1 MPKKQNPRSF
11 GAASQLEMLELKL
24 EGNSRSAALESPNC
38 DTNISNVLY
47 IYSQY
52 MKNIY
57 IYLVAHFKYFL
68 HILSFLSDDLTSIFL
83 HGIETSNLQIIV
95 SYFRQPSPTSLPQT
109 SGIFFIFFSGRFSH
123 PQLLFPKCCHYSLP
137 HNHPQSPI
145 SRGFIQQTGILDPEA
160 IYWCVLRLTSL
171 RPSSASL

>member
-1 MPKKQNPRSF
+1 
-11 GAASQLEMLELKL
+11 
-24 EGNSRSAALESPNC
+24 
-38 DTNISNVLY
+38 
-47 IYSQY
+47 

-57 IYLVAHFKYFL
+57 ICIYIYTFGCPLQVFSSCPILSLWWSDK
-68 HILSFLSDDLTSIFL
+68 HILAWDWNQQSAD
-83 HGIETSNLQIIV
+83 HC
-95 SYFRQPSPTSLPQT
+95 
-109 SGIFFIFFSGRFSH
+109 FIFPSTIPHCSSSSLWSFFSCFFGRFSH

-171 RPSSASL
+171 RPSSASWWWDQQSSGYILYDVYLDIWCGYTFFSTDDDLMDIYIYIYI